1 MIAGRIGA
9 IVMSR
14 RRKGGL
20 RRRRRSEEELDR
32 LKEDDRNDCYYA
44 NKQFS

>member
-1 MIAGRIGA
+1 MLAGRIGA

-14 RRKGGL
+14 KRKG

-32 LKEDDRNDCYYA
+32 LKEDERILD
-44 NKQFS
+44 FISS

>member
-14 RRKGGL
+14 KRKGGL
-20 RRRRRSEEELDR
+20 RRRRKSEEELDR
-32 LKEDDRNDCYYA
+32 LKEDDGNWL
-44 NKQFS
+44 FT

>member
-1 MIAGRIGA
+1 MLAGRIGA

-14 RRKGGL
+14 KRRG

-32 LKEDDRNDCYYA
+32 LKEDERIIDFIN
-44 NKQFS
+44 S